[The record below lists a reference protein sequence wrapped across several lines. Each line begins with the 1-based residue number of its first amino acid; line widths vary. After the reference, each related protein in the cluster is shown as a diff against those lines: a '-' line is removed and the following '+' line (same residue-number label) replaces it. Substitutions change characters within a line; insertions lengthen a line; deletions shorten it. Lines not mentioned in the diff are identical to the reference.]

1 MSDSEDTPGTSR
13 DPITPDLLAA
23 IDAAVTNA
31 LAKALPPPASAPG
44 ECLQTVYVVIETRQP
59 KGHPRPLTSQT
70 GNVCRRGS
78 ALTQQWDRCPVPTL
92 ALWTVD

>member
-31 LAKALPPPASAPG
+31 LAKAPPTPASAPG
-44 ECLQTVYVVIETRQP
+44 ECLQTLYVVIETRQP
-59 KGHPRPLTSQT
+59 KGHHAQ
-70 GNVCRRGS
+70 
-78 ALTQQWDRCPVPTL
+78 
-92 ALWTVD
+92 